1 MLDYNLIQDA
11 AQRLKKRVRRT
22 ELIHA
27 QHFSERLG
35 FPVYFK
41 CENLQ
46 RTGAFKIRGALNFM
60 TSPAPATFGRDQNRY
75 DTTQHEFLFA
85 DALRVEYRAITGAGF
100 ILQIDDPGM
109 AENRCVA
116 RPAGR
121 LDHLRS

>member
-1 MLDYNLIQDA
+1 M
-11 AQRLKKRVRRT
+11 KRSASRILT
-22 ELIHA
+22 THA
-27 QHFSERLG
+27 
-35 FPVYFK
+35 
-41 CENLQ
+41 
-46 RTGAFKIRGALNFM
+46 GALPRPDDLLALNFM